1 MVFCTNLSFFFFVHN
16 VAPSILSMGQSVSGT
31 ILGMATGDELSIH
44 CLGSWGRGMLLLQG
58 GGGGAMMSSQT
69 IVFSILVGVVFGALS
84 YIGYHRRKKQ
94 SGPLD
99 PVEYREF
106 PLVERTVVSH
116 NTRKFRFALPN
127 SEATLNLPLGKHVYV
142 KAIVDNKEVSRP
154 YTPISPKET
163 KGYFELLIKVI
174 IHFSPLFMSVG

>member
-1 MVFCTNLSFFFFVHN
+1 MQNFRK
-16 VAPSILSMGQSVSGT
+16 
-31 ILGMATGDELSIH
+31 
-44 CLGSWGRGMLLLQG
+44 LGSWGRGMLLLQG